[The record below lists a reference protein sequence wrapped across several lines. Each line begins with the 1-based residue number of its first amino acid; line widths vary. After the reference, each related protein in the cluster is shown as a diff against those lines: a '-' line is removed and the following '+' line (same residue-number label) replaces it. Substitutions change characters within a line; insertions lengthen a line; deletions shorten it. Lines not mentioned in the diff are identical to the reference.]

1 MHDVD
6 VTYGSFLQYN
16 KGKINNVSWIPRDY
30 DQNIIENKEY
40 RNDIWRAMHLRV
52 MKGQHLKHISALD
65 FIDDEYKFIQSSTD
79 MVESYASLE
88 LCQGRHKKINEHLM
102 IYNRENSMYYPTS
115 YYNKTDKIKKEQII
129 KNVKNI
135 SPYQEKVKY
144 DKIAII
150 DIDKDNYKDMI
161 QFYKKYLIRK
171 MDLFLVRGSIIQYY
185 INKLNAYQN
194 IVYLTHDEYN
204 ETDYKIEEM
213 EKNKVPENIEIQH
226 QETEQ
231 ENVIKEIVTD
241 KIDEIVDSLQDTEG
255 NISKS
260 NSKIFDIHS
269 NFSSSQSFINNEF
282 IEDDYEN
289 QSTDKDY
296 LPQSYN

>member
-6 VTYGSFLQYN
+6 VTYGSFLQYD
-16 KGKINNVSWIPRDY
+16 KSKINNVSWIPRDY

-52 MKGQHLKHISALD
+52 MKAQHLKHISALD
-65 FIDDEYKFIQSSTD
+65 FMDDEYEFIQSSTD

-144 DKIAII
+144 DQLAII

-161 QFYKKYLIRK
+161 QFYKKNLIRK

-194 IVYLTHDEYN
+194 IVYLTNDEH
-204 ETDYKIEEM
+204 ETDYKIEEV
-213 EKNKVPENIEIQH
+213 EENKQEVEENKQEVEENKEEVEENKVEENIEKEE
-226 QETEQ
+226 QEREQ
-231 ENVIKEIVTD
+231 ENSIKEILTD
-241 KIDEIVDSLQDTEG
+241 NVDQIINSL
-255 NISKS
+255 
-260 NSKIFDIHS
+260 
-269 NFSSSQSFINNEF
+269 
-282 IEDDYEN
+282 
-289 QSTDKDY
+289 
-296 LPQSYN
+296 